1 MIRTLTLIATS
12 VFFGAVALAEQAQIT
27 VIGQGRI
34 TVVPDMANV
43 TLGVTSQGATASDA
57 LTQNS
62 EITNGV
68 IVALK
73 NAQIDRKDIQ
83 TNNLNLQPIWNNRQN
98 NGEAPKIE
106 GYRASNNL
114 SVRVQQL
121 DKLGEVLDVVTKTG
135 ANNFNGL
142 KFDLKDRKSV
152 MDQARVGAIQ
162 DARAKA
168 TLYAKAAGVSLGDV
182 IEISE
187 ILAQSAPQNV
197 RMAEAMSASAVP
209 VSEGT
214 LDVTASVKVV
224 FALGQ

>member
-43 TLGVTSQGATASDA
+43 TLGVTSQGETASDA

-62 EITNGV
+62 EIMNGV

-83 TNNLNLQPIWNNRQN
+83 TNNLKLQPIWNNRQN

-106 GYRASNNL
+106 GYCASNNL

-121 DKLGEVLDVVTKTG
+121 DKLGEVLDVVTETG

-142 KFDLKDRKSV
+142 RFDLKDRKSV
-152 MDQARVGAIQ
+152 TDQAHIGAIQ

-168 TLYAKAAGVSLGDV
+168 TLYAKAAGVRLGDV

-187 ILAQSAPQNV
+187 TLAQSAPQNV

-209 VSEGT
+209 ISEGT